1 MKKKI
6 LLPVVISLIALG
18 LFFALAI
25 ISKIF
30 KGEDLPIQIMG
41 AFLGAIV
48 TAFIT
53 MILLYGQSDAEEVK
67 ERNVKVFEKKVDNFI
82 KFIELLWN
90 KWEDFKL
97 EPDEF
102 SEIKKEFYSKIYI
115 YMQKKNLEQIKEC
128 FQKISSEDVIGKDL
142 TDVERRE
149 ATKNIF
155 EIISILKSEIGL
167 EKDYDI
173 EVLSKLDDIFTR
185 GEYASEISESAEE
198 EITQDSYNKLSFWH
212 FIAMN
217 ETNQIEWLKRST
229 PILVL
234 GDGEVSVTQIGPRTN
249 LLKCVKK
256 GHLIFLYF
264 KGKGYVGIFRAT
276 DEGKSIPANGGRL
289 FMNNKEGSEGH
300 LPVEPVVFFDKGGAG
315 YDIIRR
321 RTIQRVPSAEKILNL
336 FVKKYQNMNQPI
348 PKELEKIIESIKK

>member
-6 LLPVVISLIALG
+6 LLPIIISLIALG
-18 LFFALAI
+18 LFFSLTI
-25 ISKIF
+25 ISRIF
-30 KGEDLPIQIMG
+30 KGADLPIQVTG

-53 MILLYGQSDAEEVK
+53 MILLHGQSGAEEVK
-67 ERNVKVFEKKVDNFI
+67 ERNVKVFEKKVENFI
-82 KFIELLWN
+82 AFIELLWD
-90 KWEDFKL
+90 KWEDFKI

-102 SEIKKEFYSKIYI
+102 SEIKKTFYSKIYI
-115 YMQKKNLEQIKEC
+115 YMQKKNLEQIKKC
-128 FQKISSEDVIGKDL
+128 FQKISSEEVIGKDL
-142 TDVERRE
+142 NEEERKE

-173 EVLSKLDDIFTR
+173 EILSELDSIFTR

-198 EITQDSYNKLSFWH
+198 EITQGNLTKLSFWH

-217 ETNQIEWLKRST
+217 ETNQTDWLKRST

-234 GDGEVSVTQIGPRTN
+234 GDGEGDDKHIGPRTN
-249 LLKCVKK
+249 LLTCIKK
-256 GHLIFLYF
+256 GHLTFLYF

-276 DEGKSIPANGGRL
+276 EDGKSIPVNGERL
-289 FMNNKEGSEGH
+289 LIQGYGSEGH

-315 YDIIRR
+315 YDIVRR

-336 FVKKYQNMNQPI
+336 FVKKYQNISQPI

>member
-6 LLPVVISLIALG
+6 LLPVIMSLIALG
-18 LFFALAI
+18 LFFALTI

-30 KGEDLPIQIMG
+30 KGADLPIQVTG

-53 MILLYGQSDAEEVK
+53 MILLHGQSDAEEIK

-82 KFIELLWN
+82 EFIELLWN
-90 KWEDFKL
+90 KWEDFKI

-102 SEIKKEFYSKIYI
+102 SEIKKMFYSKIYI
-115 YMQKKNLEQIKEC
+115 YMQKKNLEQIKNC
-128 FQKISSEDVIGKDL
+128 FEKISNEEVIGKDL
-142 TDVERRE
+142 TEDDRKE

-167 EKDYDI
+167 EKDYDS
-173 EVLSKLDDIFTR
+173 ELLSALDTIFTK
-185 GEYASEISESAEE
+185 GEYASDISEIHDE
-198 EITQDSYNKLSFWH
+198 EITQESSAKFSFWH

-234 GDGEVSVTQIGPRTN
+234 GDGDVNVNQIGSRTN

-276 DEGKSIPANGGRL
+276 NEGRSIPANEGRL
-289 FMNNKEGSEGH
+289 FMGDKNGSEGH
-300 LPVEPVVFFDKGGAG
+300 LSVEPVVFFDKGGAG
-315 YDIIRR
+315 YDIVRR

-336 FVKKYQNMNQPI
+336 FVRKYQNMNQPI